1 MRNSSLVEWPCA
13 ENVPGLKSGAEASDC
28 EVRGE
33 RLEVGEKISSYR
45 ELEVYRV
52 SYELALQVHKLTH
65 RFPNQEKCELG
76 SQLRRAAVSIP
87 ANIAEGYG
95 RKKSPAEFKHFLRNA
110 LGSGN
115 EICVLLN
122 ISKDLGYDVPEEILE
137 RYDILGKQLYRL
149 IEKWN

>member
-1 MRNSSLVEWPCA
+1 M
-13 ENVPGLKSGAEASDC
+13 
-28 EVRGE
+28 
-33 RLEVGEKISSYR
+33 GEKISSYR

-52 SYELALQVHKLTH
+52 GYELALQVHQLTQG
-65 RFPNQEKCELG
+65 FPGEEKYELG

-110 LGSGN
+110 LGSSN
-115 EICVLLN
+115 EMFVLL
-122 ISKDLGYDVPEEILE
+122 SLSVDLGYSVPREILE

-149 IEKWN
+149 IENWK

>member
-1 MRNSSLVEWPCA
+1 
-13 ENVPGLKSGAEASDC
+13 
-28 EVRGE
+28 VRGE
-33 RLEVGEKISSYR
+33 RLEVGEKVSSYY

-52 SYELALQVHKLTH
+52 GYELALKVHQMTQK
-65 RFPNQEKCELG
+65 FPGEEKYELG

-110 LGSGN
+110 LGSSN
-115 EICVLLN
+115 EMCVLLN
-122 ISKDLGYDVPEEILE
+122 LSADLGYEVAGEILE

-149 IEKWN
+149 IENWK